1 MDKFFNQKG
10 YKVIK
15 FPIKIKNR
23 IISDI
28 RKIII
33 KKLKLSN
40 NKNFDDLSNIIIKK
54 KNESFLKL
62 FGSVASRYLSEA
74 TAQNINQ
81 WIQKKN

>member
-54 KNESFLKL
+54 K
-62 FGSVASRYLSEA
+62 
-74 TAQNINQ
+74 
-81 WIQKKN
+81 